1 MLREVLKKEEKKVEY
16 LELIYDLIF
25 VYVIGRNN
33 TLLHNVSNGFVEMN
47 MFAAYLLCSLTVI
60 QIWSFSTYYI
70 NMHGRNGLRE
80 HVFILINMFLLY
92 FLGEGTRADWQQQQL
107 LQYVLAWALILIN
120 IGTQYIL
127 ELRNRKNDPMIFR
140 QTRRMLIVLFGEA
153 AIVLCILPVYHAT
166 GVNLAPAAILY
177 GIVGTMVHGKNAKVR
192 LVDFTHLSERIMLYV
207 VFTFGE
213 MIIALSGYFAGEL
226 TVNSVYFALMS
237 FLIVV
242 GLFLSYGTVYDHLID
257 REMSTPGLIYM
268 LLHIILIFAL
278 SLITASLE
286 FMRNDEINLL
296 PKMILLILSV
306 LMFYLPLFFTLR
318 YGKSRCRPTARFI
331 LLMTGIAVSF
341 VLLMLLFREYM
352 HINIALTVLYVFG
365 VFFILYRFGK
375 AKETP
380 QEKIENSN
388 E

>member
-92 FLGEGTRADWQQQQL
+92 FLGEGTRADWQQQ

-213 MIIALSGYFAGEL
+213 MIIALSGYFEGEL

>member
-92 FLGEGTRADWQQQQL
+92 FLGEGTRADWQQHQ

-213 MIIALSGYFAGEL
+213 MIIALSGYFEGEL

-237 FLIVV
+237 FLIDV

-388 E
+388 K

>member
-92 FLGEGTRADWQQQQL
+92 FLGEGPRADWQQQQ

-213 MIIALSGYFAGEL
+213 MIIALSGYFEGEL

-388 E
+388 K

>member
-92 FLGEGTRADWQQQQL
+92 FLGEGTRADWQQQ

-213 MIIALSGYFAGEL
+213 MIIALSGYFEGEL

-388 E
+388 K

>member
-92 FLGEGTRADWQQQQL
+92 FLGEGTRADWQQQQQ

-213 MIIALSGYFAGEL
+213 MIIALSGYFEGEL

-380 QEKIENSN
+380 QGKIENSN